1 MRTQPDALSSL
12 ALRAP
17 APGLHALA
25 AGQARRWC
33 ASRSGELRVA
43 RGSLWITFD
52 GPQPGTEAGP
62 QGDLFLHAGE
72 RLAVPAG
79 ASVVIEPASR
89 YPSANDAAFTWQAQ
103 RPVGLGEAVRGP
115 ASDLSHALGD
125 AAHALSRLMAGVW
138 SAGRGPWRA

>member
-43 RGSLWITFD
+43 RGTLWITFD
-52 GPQPGTEAGP
+52 GPQPGTGAGP

-72 RLAVPAG
+72 RLAMPAG

-89 YPSANDAAFTWQAQ
+89 CPSATARSATA
-103 RPVGLGEAVRGP
+103 RCSEAVESP
-115 ASDLSHALGD
+115 VSS
-125 AAHALSRLMAGVW
+125 AATA
-138 SAGRGPWRA
+138 

>member
-79 ASVVIEPASR
+79 ASVVIEPTNPFDQNTLTSPPEPIMARRKAS
-89 YPSANDAAFTWQAQ
+89 SA
-103 RPVGLGEAVRGP
+103 R
-115 ASDLSHALGD
+115 ASGT
-125 AAHALSRLMAGVW
+125 V
-138 SAGRGPWRA
+138 